1 MDVLDIVKPSK
12 GLEVDT
18 EVVAGSKSQELA
30 TGAVVGKK
38 QTNNTSNK
46 ADTINQTYTTNKVD
60 YGISISNIAL
70 LMLMSFLVGW
80 LAFPDLIHMWKM
92 RLL

>member
-1 MDVLDIVKPSK
+1 MDVIDIVKPSK

-92 RLL
+92 RK